1 MQPDATFYAV
11 LIEVV
16 GAAGD
21 LKTAHDIFAD
31 AGARL
36 PQKQVKQAAR
46 DFQSGVPQS
55 SIEHTWHYLQQALS
69 VCRDITPPFHQS
81 M

>member
-1 MQPDATFYAV
+1 MRPDATFYAV

-31 AGARL
+31 AKTH
-36 PQKQVKQAAR
+36 PNQKQVLHAAYCI
-46 DFQSGVPQS
+46 DQSFLHKLEDNGISYNKLCQ
-55 SIEHTWHYLQQALS
+55 
-69 VCRDITPPFHQS
+69 
-81 M
+81 

>member
-31 AGARL
+31 AGAHL
-36 PQKQVKQAAR
+36 PQKQVQQAAHHISVASHSR
-46 DFQSGVPQS
+46 VHH
-55 SIEHTWHYLQQALS
+55 IWHQLQEG
-69 VCRDITPPFHQS
+69 I
-81 M
+81 